1 LIGNLESNFIAEARR
16 RGETTVVRD
25 DNLQVVAFSGKGTE
39 QILDPA
45 TTTKRVTFEVH
56 GQLARI
62 TLTRPPLN
70 VIDFQMM
77 DELLGALQELER
89 RREISVVIISGGDR
103 GFSAGVDVAV
113 HTPDKIQTMLQKF
126 HGVILALTKF
136 PKIMIAEVHGIC
148 LGGGGEL
155 AMMCDMC
162 FTTPDARWG
171 FPEITLGCYPPVACT
186 ALAALVGQK
195 RAAELVFTGR
205 TFTGEEAAA
214 WGLAN
219 EVHPEGELQQA
230 IQRTVD
236 HLLKLS
242 PAALAVAKKAFYV
255 WDSIHLDKG
264 LARAEKIYL
273 EELMQTEDVKEG
285 IAAWTEKRKP
295 AWKGK

>member
-1 LIGNLESNFIAEARR
+1 MTISSTPAAPTNRLA
-16 RGETTVVRD
+16 VDVR
-25 DNLQVVAFSGKGTE
+25 
-39 QILDPA
+39 
-45 TTTKRVTFEVH
+45 

-62 TLTRPPLN
+62 TLTNPLLN

-77 DELLGALQELER
+77 DELMSALQQLEQ

-103 GFSAGVDVAV
+103 AFSAGVDVAV
-113 HTPDKIQTMLQKF
+113 HTPDLVQTMLQKF
-126 HGVILALTKF
+126 HGVILALTRF
-136 PKIMIAEVHGIC
+136 SKITIAEVHGAC
-148 LGGGGEL
+148 LGGGAEL
-155 AMMCDMC
+155 AMVCDMC
-162 FTTPDARWG
+162 FTTPDAKWG
-171 FPEITLGCYPPVACT
+171 FPEISLGCYPPVACT

-195 RAAELVFTGR
+195 RAADLVFTGR
-205 TFTGEEAAA
+205 MFSGEDAAE

-219 EVHPEGELQQA
+219 EAHSESELQEA

-242 PAALAVAKKAFYV
+242 PAALAVAKRAFYA
-255 WDSIHLDKG
+255 WDSMHLDKG

-285 IAAWTEKRKP
+285 IAAWMEKRKP